1 MGVSVAHTH
10 THAEM
15 YGVVSGWLCGGG
27 RLALD

>member
-1 MGVSVAHTH
+1 MAHTHTH